1 MNDIIRYA
9 FGKTSLG
16 DVMVAASER
25 GVTALEFIAD
35 REIAEKRLQS
45 RFMDAKIV
53 ADQAGLSL
61 LLSDISRVV
70 DRPDLGSDIALDLR
84 GTPYEIRVWNLL
96 REIAVGE
103 TTSYSALAAKL
114 GTRDA
119 RDVTVAISTNPVAIL
134 VPCHRVIKKDGSISG
149 YRWGVPRKRTLL
161 EREQL
166 GLRGRK

>member
-16 DVMVAASER
+16 EVMVAASER
-25 GVTALEFIAD
+25 GVTALEFVAD
-35 REIAEKRLQS
+35 REIAEKSLQS
-45 RFMDAKIV
+45 RFVDAKIV

-61 LLSDISRVV
+61 LLSDMSRVV

-84 GTPYEIRVWNLL
+84 GTPYEILVWNLL
-96 REIAVGE
+96 REIAVGQ
-103 TTSYSALAAKL
+103 TTSYGALAAKL
-114 GTRDA
+114 GTRDT

-134 VPCHRVIKKDGSISG
+134 VPCHRVIRKDGSISG
-149 YRWGVPRKRTLL
+149 YRWGVPRKRALL

-166 GLRGRK
+166 GSRGRK

>member
-9 FGKTSLG
+9 FGNTSLG
-16 DVMVAASER
+16 DAMVAVSER
-25 GVTALEFIAD
+25 GVTALAFIAD
-35 REIAEKRLQS
+35 RETAEKSLQS

-70 DRPDLGSDIALDLR
+70 ERPGLGSDIVLDLG

-103 TTSYSALAAKL
+103 TTSYGALAAKL

-119 RDVTVAISTNPVAIL
+119 RDVTAAISANPVAIL

-149 YRWGVPRKRTLL
+149 YRRGVPRKRALL

-166 GLRGRK
+166 GLRARK

>member
-1 MNDIIRYA
+1 ML
-9 FGKTSLG
+9 GKTSLG
-16 DVMVAASER
+16 EVMVAASER
-25 GVTALEFIAD
+25 GVTALEFIVD
-35 REIAEKRLQS
+35 REIAEKSLQS

-70 DRPDLGSDIALDLR
+70 DRPDLGSDIALALR

-103 TTSYSALAAKL
+103 TTSYGALAAQ

-119 RDVTVAISTNPVAIL
+119 RDVTVAISANPVAIL

-149 YRWGVPRKRTLL
+149 YRWGLPRKRALL